1 MMHDRLSQL
10 IAYKTGGRQVDF
22 ASMMGWSQ
30 QYLAKLLKGESF
42 GLSPVMALLT
52 AMPEVDARWLLFGE
66 GEMLT
71 PAGVADVRQGVMDR
85 VQSLIEYERF
95 IPIMT
100 PEELGQ
106 MEQAV
111 KKGTPLQYAPDTLS
125 SMAERLTKRQN
136 EIDARFR
143 AATAKSNKSC
153 KTKIAKK
160 S

>member
-10 IAYKTGGRQVDF
+10 IAYKTGGRQADF
-22 ASMMGWSQ
+22 AAMLGWTP

-42 GLSPVMALLT
+42 GLNPVLAILT
-52 AMPEVDARWLLFGE
+52 AMPEVDARWFLFGE

-71 PAGVADVRQGVMDR
+71 PAGVADVRQGVMSR

-100 PEELGQ
+100 GEELRQ

-111 KKGTPLQYAPDTLS
+111 KKGTPLQYAPDTLA
-125 SMAERLTKRQN
+125 SMAERLTNRQN
-136 EIDARFR
+136 EIYARFR
-143 AATAKSNKSC
+143 AATAKSYKSC
-153 KTKIAKK
+153 KPKTAKK
-160 S
+160 